1 MVAGRRY
8 VKNEGVPEQKN
19 LDEREMEQRK
29 KRR

>member
-19 LDEREMEQRK
+19 VDEREMEQRR